1 MQSQLHPLC
10 AFPNMASTL
19 ISISPKLFSRSI
31 AAYRDRTARIT
42 EYRCLARTAD
52 SAHIVSGIVLY
63 RACIARIS
71 FESIRKGIR
80 PKAPFHNFESI
91 ANIADSLY
99 IVEVATAA
107 DECIP
112 CEANPFNLICRCKI
126 CRKTG
131 MCKHILLTTHVIMA
145 SRGPEERKAI
155 CNLKYMCSKTGG
167 AKKGKGR
174 AKAISLALEREPAN
188 IDDNNAPLQITW

>member
-1 MQSQLHPLC
+1 MYHRRIACVSLK
-10 AFPNMASTL
+10 TL
-19 ISISPKLFSRSI
+19 
-31 AAYRDRTARIT
+31 AYRAPAAEGLVVDGKLPVKVAS
-42 EYRCLARTAD
+42 LARATATRLLGA
-52 SAHIVSGIVLY
+52 SCGVLLAVGDFCKEGVGLKC
-63 RACIARIS
+63 RLDRRNAVLVRVVLLHGHAVVHFR
-71 FESIRKGIR
+71 
-80 PKAPFHNFESI
+80 
-91 ANIADSLY
+91 SLY

-131 MCKHILLTTHVIMA
+131 MCKHVLLTTHIIMA